1 MVVSNVSVLMSLT
14 SKFDLDSRHAL
25 EPIVHCGSGAD
36 NPDAGSSTTGM
47 SEDERHLL
55 AIFSFSFRS
64 SIVRQRTKKKTKQTN
79 SILELLEFCRGI

>member
-1 MVVSNVSVLMSLT
+1 MVVSNVSFLMSLT

-55 AIFSFSFRS
+55 AIYHNSFNDDEVDHDLIKNIISHIQSEFEVR
-64 SIVRQRTKKKTKQTN
+64 IVL
-79 SILELLEFCRGI
+79 IH

>member
-36 NPDAGSSTTGM
+36 NPDAGSSTSGM
-47 SEDERHLL
+47 S
-55 AIFSFSFRS
+55 
-64 SIVRQRTKKKTKQTN
+64 
-79 SILELLEFCRGI
+79 